1 MKKVLI
7 LIAIVLISC
16 SRKEEV
22 KEVVLTSAD
31 SVIASSQNRLD
42 TVTAIN
48 ERSDSLTKEKV
59 VKIVST
65 IRYLANEVE
74 KYKTEQVQMLNTQ
87 NIVTEKIIYRVDTVY
102 IETEKNFWGRKKTT
116 KSVKSDSLV
125 SEAVLDSS
133 FSTEILKD
141 TIDHY

>member
-1 MKKVLI
+1 MAFALVSCSTSNKNEEIEMYVYDTVLI
-7 LIAIVLISC
+7 N
-16 SRKEEV
+16 
-22 KEVVLTSAD
+22 
-31 SVIASSQNRLD
+31 SQHRLD

-48 ERSDSLTKEKV
+48 QKSDSLTKDKV

-65 IRYLANEVE
+65 IKYLANEVE

-87 NIVTEKIIYRVDTVY
+87 NLVTEKIIYRVDTVY

>member
-1 MKKVLI
+1 MALALVSCSTSNKNEESEMYVYDTVLI
-7 LIAIVLISC
+7 N
-16 SRKEEV
+16 
-22 KEVVLTSAD
+22 
-31 SVIASSQNRLD
+31 SQNRLD

-48 ERSDSLTKEKV
+48 QKSDSLTKEKV
-59 VKIVST
+59 VRIVST

-74 KYKTEQVQMLNTQ
+74 KYKTEQIQLLNTQ
-87 NIVTEKIIYRVDTVY
+87 NVVTEKIIYKIDTVY

-125 SEAVLDSS
+125 SESVLDSS